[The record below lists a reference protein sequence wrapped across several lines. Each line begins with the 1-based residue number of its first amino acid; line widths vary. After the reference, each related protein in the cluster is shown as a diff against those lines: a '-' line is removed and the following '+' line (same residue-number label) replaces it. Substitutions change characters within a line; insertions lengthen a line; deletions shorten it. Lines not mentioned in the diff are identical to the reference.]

1 MSKLVWDNNGERYFE
16 TGVDHGVLY
25 PQEENGTYPAGV
37 VWNGLISVSE
47 NADGG
52 DPNDLW
58 ADNIKYATLRGSEN
72 KNLSIEAYNYPPEF
86 EECDG
91 SKEAE
96 DGVHIAQQPRK
107 NFGMSYRTS
116 IGSDTI
122 AAGGDAYKL
131 HLVYNASCSP
141 SERSYETMNESP
153 DAITFSWDVTTTP
166 VAVTG
171 FKPTALITIDSTK
184 ANKTKLAA
192 LEAELYGTET
202 KEAHLPSPDEV
213 LAIFKAA

>member
-1 MSKLVWDNNGERYFE
+1 MSKIVWDNTGERRYE

-25 PQEENGTYPAGV
+25 LQDDQGAYPAGV
-37 VWNGLISVSE
+37 AWNGLISVSE

-91 SKEAE
+91 TKEAAT
-96 DGVHIAQQPRK
+96 GVYVAQQPRK
-107 NFGMSYRTS
+107 TFGMTYRTA
-116 IGSDTI
+116 IGTDTSP
-122 AAGGDAYKL
+122 AGDTKYKL

-184 ANKTKLAA
+184 VDSTKLKA
-192 LEAELYGTET
+192 LEDELYGTEQ
-202 KEAHLPSPDEV
+202 KAAHLPSPNEV
-213 LAIFKAA
+213 LTLLK

>member
-1 MSKLVWDNNGERYFE
+1 MSKIVWDNTGERRYE

-25 PQEENGTYPAGV
+25 VQNDQGAYPEGV
-37 VWNGLISVSE
+37 AWNGLISVSE

-91 SKEAE
+91 TKEAAE
-96 DGVHIAQQPRK
+96 GVYVAQQPRK
-107 NFGMSYRTS
+107 TFGMTYRTA
-116 IGSDTI
+116 IGTDTSP
-122 AAGGDAYKL
+122 AGDTKYKL

-166 VAVTG
+166 VAMTG

-184 ANKTKLAA
+184 VDSTKLTA
-192 LEAELYGTET
+192 LEDELYGTEQ
-202 KEAHLPSPDEV
+202 KAAHLPSPDAV
-213 LAIFKAA
+213 LALLK

>member
-1 MSKLVWDNNGERYFE
+1 MSKIVWDNTGERRYE

-25 PQEENGTYPAGV
+25 LQDDNGAYPAGV
-37 VWNGLISVSE
+37 AWNGLISVSE

-91 SKEAE
+91 TKEAAE
-96 DGVHIAQQPRK
+96 GVYVAQQPRK
-107 NFGMSYRTS
+107 TFGMTYRTA
-116 IGSDTI
+116 IGTDTSP
-122 AAGGDAYKL
+122 AGDTKYKL

-184 ANKTKLAA
+184 VDSTKLTA
-192 LEAELYGTET
+192 LEDELYGTEQ
-202 KEAHLPSPDEV
+202 KAAHLPSPDEV
-213 LAIFKAA
+213 LAKLK

>member
-1 MSKLVWDNNGERYFE
+1 MSKIVWDNTGERRYE

-25 PQEENGTYPAGV
+25 LQDDQGAYPAGV
-37 VWNGLISVSE
+37 AWNGLISVSE

-91 SKEAE
+91 TKEAAT
-96 DGVHIAQQPRK
+96 GVYVAQQPRK
-107 NFGMSYRTS
+107 TFGMSYRTA
-116 IGSDTI
+116 IGTDTSP
-122 AAGGDAYKL
+122 AGDTKYKL

-184 ANKTKLAA
+184 VDSTKLTT
-192 LEAELYGTET
+192 LEDELYGTEQ
-202 KEAHLPSPDEV
+202 KAARLPSPNEV
-213 LAIFKAA
+213 LTLLK

>member
-1 MSKLVWDNNGERYFE
+1 MSKIVWDNTGERRYE

-25 PQEENGTYPAGV
+25 LQDDQGAYPAGV
-37 VWNGLISVSE
+37 AWNGLISVSE

-91 SKEAE
+91 TKEAAT
-96 DGVHIAQQPRK
+96 GVYVAQQPRK
-107 NFGMSYRTS
+107 TFGMTYRTA
-116 IGSDTI
+116 IGTDTSP
-122 AAGGDAYKL
+122 AGDTKYKL

-184 ANKTKLAA
+184 VDSTKLTA
-192 LEAELYGTET
+192 LEDELYGTEQ
-202 KEAHLPSPDEV
+202 KAARLPSPNEV
-213 LAIFKAA
+213 LTLLK

>member
-1 MSKLVWDNNGERYFE
+1 MSKIVWDNTGERRYE

-25 PQEENGTYPAGV
+25 VQNDQGAYPEGV
-37 VWNGLISVSE
+37 AWNGLISVSE

-91 SKEAE
+91 TKEAVA
-96 DGVHIAQQPRK
+96 GVYVAQQPRK
-107 NFGMSYRTS
+107 TFGMAYRTA
-116 IGSDTI
+116 IGTDTSP
-122 AAGGDAYKL
+122 AGDTKYKL

-171 FKPTALITIDSTK
+171 YKPTALITIDSTK
-184 ANKTKLAA
+184 VDATKLAT
-192 LEAELYGTET
+192 LEDELYGTEQ
-202 KEAHLPSPDEV
+202 KAAHLPSPNEV
-213 LAIFKAA
+213 LGYLK

>member
-1 MSKLVWDNNGERYFE
+1 MSKIVWDNTGERRYE

-25 PQEENGTYPAGV
+25 LQDDQGAYPAGV
-37 VWNGLISVSE
+37 AWNGLISVSE

-91 SKEAE
+91 TKEAAE
-96 DGVHIAQQPRK
+96 GVYVAQQPRK
-107 NFGMSYRTS
+107 TFGMTYRTA
-116 IGSDTI
+116 IGTDTSP
-122 AAGGDAYKL
+122 AGDTKYKL

-184 ANKTKLAA
+184 VDSTKLTA
-192 LEAELYGTET
+192 LEDELYGTEQ
-202 KEAHLPSPDEV
+202 KAAHLPSPDQV
-213 LAIFKAA
+213 LTLLK